1 MFLSSGAQK
10 QALHGRHVYT
20 LADLQFSSCRG
31 HCHWPHFPSGPPLWR
46 SYPAALRLC
55 VAVCIL
61 HQDGDPILSFPWPV
75 HSPMSTRRVCAHLAW
90 SWGCAGMRPVD
101 WNPMTRVYL
110 ASCRPLV
117 TSRDL
122 ETVGRVTQATLAPG
136 PGGSS
141 LPVSPEM
148 YWVAQ
153 AFDYKAAAQPSP
165 PAPSWGF
172 LHWPCMLCPHFLS
185 HGLGPGVVTCSQ
197 D

>member
-1 MFLSSGAQK
+1 MWLSVSSTKMGTPSCHFHGPCTAQR
-10 QALHGRHVYT
+10 QHAECV
-20 LADLQFSSCRG
+20 LQ
-31 HCHWPHFPSGPPLWR
+31 
-46 SYPAALRLC
+46 
-55 VAVCIL
+55 
-61 HQDGDPILSFPWPV
+61 
-75 HSPMSTRRVCAHLAW
+75 LAW
-90 SWGCAGMRPVD
+90 SGGCAGMRPVD
-101 WNPMTRVYL
+101 WNPMTRVYI
-110 ASCRPLV
+110 ASRRPLV

-153 AFDYKAAAQPSP
+153 AFDYKAVAQPSP

-185 HGLGPGVVTCSQ
+185 HGLRPGVVTCSQ